1 MKRVGAGAFESGQ
14 PIAAKGDKNGV
25 TGHVSSVFSGLI
37 RNPSEIKSD
46 VEIPA
51 TDNVVSAGPIT
62 ISATVTVNGTW
73 VIV

>member
-1 MKRVGAGAFESGQ
+1 MKRQGNGSLTQ
-14 PIAAKGDKNGV
+14 GDFTSVKTDVNGL
-25 TGHVSSVFSGLI
+25 TGYSSATLTGLI